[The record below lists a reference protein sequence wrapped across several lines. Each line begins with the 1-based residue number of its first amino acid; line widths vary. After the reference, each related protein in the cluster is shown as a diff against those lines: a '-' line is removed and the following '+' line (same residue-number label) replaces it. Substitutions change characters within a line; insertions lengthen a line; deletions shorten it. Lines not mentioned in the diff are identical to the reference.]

1 MIKSVYNQS
10 VINPSIGYL
19 IKSLIN
25 NKKIRQQKL
34 PYFLAETYSIKLVM
48 YIANLNNVSFQTGTL
63 S

>member
-1 MIKSVYNQS
+1 M
-10 VINPSIGYL
+10 
-19 IKSLIN
+19 IN

-34 PYFLAETYSIKLVM
+34 PYFLAATYSIKLVM